1 MNAVFDSLG
10 RVEILSRLGFDEIPK
25 PNTIEYVCYYITYN
39 SCWYC
44 DYLTRYF
51 SSYSQTVMAHTN
63 NPENYDKI
71 LRAAMIEYQKLKRYI
86 YHVYEKNTPP
96 NMNMIKYNYYYYDSE
111 SCRQECDKTEFIY
124 STLKNE
130 EVTTNRYMLT
140 QMYNNSV
147 DMKNLK
153 EKIYEKTYEYE
164 YAGNQHISFPKS
176 FIHNFSILESNSS
189 SEIIPKDIYAVEARI
204 NKIEN
209 QILNLEKQKR
219 ELISWKNNYYELKDN
234 QQLLKKFERKN
245 NLYIRTFQFNIQ
257 TIEPLPNE
265 IISIIRDYVG
275 EEFIENVRRYSITQ
289 TYFPSPISFHPDQ
302 YENND
307 HIKDSLENMLK
318 KWRVVDIISYSKQT
332 YIRYDI
338 YNEGFKWRRRSLRTT
353 SPKSDAIKHVLRG
366 THKHTFYEFQRD
378 IILLSRFI
386 SENKITRRR
395 ISRGRTQISII
406 T

>member
-1 MNAVFDSLG
+1 M
-10 RVEILSRLGFDEIPK
+10 
-25 PNTIEYVCYYITYN
+25 
-39 SCWYC
+39 
-44 DYLTRYF
+44 
-51 SSYSQTVMAHTN
+51 
-63 NPENYDKI
+63 
-71 LRAAMIEYQKLKRYI
+71 
-86 YHVYEKNTPP
+86 
-96 NMNMIKYNYYYYDSE
+96 
-111 SCRQECDKTEFIY
+111 
-124 STLKNE
+124 
-130 EVTTNRYMLT
+130 
-140 QMYNNSV
+140 
-147 DMKNLK
+147 
-153 EKIYEKTYEYE
+153 
-164 YAGNQHISFPKS
+164 
-176 FIHNFSILESNSS
+176 
-189 SEIIPKDIYAVEARI
+189 
-204 NKIEN
+204 
-209 QILNLEKQKR
+209 
-219 ELISWKNNYYELKDN
+219 
-234 QQLLKKFERKN
+234 KKFERKN

-386 SENKITRRR
+386 SEHKITRRR
-395 ISRGRTQISII
+395 ISRGRTQTSII